1 MQNLQHFFF
10 AKSKKKNRG
19 SALEGYTTQES
30 GRPFYTII
38 TKFTLC
44 LRCNFLEIIAMWSQF
59 HTLSEFSHCV
69 WKSQKCLGWT
79 FQFWHFTPIFV
90 LLKLT
95 YVVTLFDHGFKF
107 SKTLQIDHFW
117 YSMNYSNEII
127 FVIFKR
133 CVRIQT
139 SSRDP
144 YPICKIEPIEKTS
157 LVVDAS
163 LMLLRGCKCVPFFN
177 CNYFGTTLQNSNTKE
192 MRKYRSS

>member
-1 MQNLQHFFF
+1 MSIAEVATQCYNDAEFTALLFCKKQ
-10 AKSKKKNRG
+10 KKNRG

-69 WKSQKCLGWT
+69 WKSQKCLGWI

-107 SKTLQIDHFW
+107 SKTRQIDHFLVF
-117 YSMNYSNEII
+117 NEL
-127 FVIFKR
+127 FKWDNF
-133 CVRIQT
+133 CDFQT
-139 SSRDP
+139 L
-144 YPICKIEPIEKTS
+144 CKDT
-157 LVVDAS
+157 
-163 LMLLRGCKCVPFFN
+163 N
-177 CNYFGTTLQNSNTKE
+177 QQ
-192 MRKYRSS
+192 